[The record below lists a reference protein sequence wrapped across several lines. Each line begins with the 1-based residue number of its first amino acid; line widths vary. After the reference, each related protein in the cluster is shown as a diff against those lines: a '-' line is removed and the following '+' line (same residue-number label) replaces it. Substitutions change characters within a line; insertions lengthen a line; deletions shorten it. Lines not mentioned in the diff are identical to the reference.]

1 MRAQFEP
8 NGTVNS
14 NDFVVETYETPYSVT
29 ATTAERLDFEAFKT
43 TDFWKKTWFE
53 SGV

>member
-14 NDFVVETYETPYSVT
+14 NDYVVQTYDTPYSVT
-29 ATTAERLDFEAFKT
+29 SANPRLDIKLILLMY
-43 TDFWKKTWFE
+43 WLQ
-53 SGV
+53 